1 MNTMIIN
8 KEKKWYEEGMNRID
22 PDLYKRYMIYLYDL
36 EKYSIENHPF
46 LDELSKSLSFTPFS
60 PEKALFVKGKLELGE
75 NVRRLEI
82 DITDVCNF
90 IYTGIKGSRVYIYYI
105 SGWRRT
111 EYL

>member
-75 NVRRLEI
+75 KCQEAR
-82 DITDVCNF
+82 D
-90 IYTGIKGSRVYIYYI
+90 
-105 SGWRRT
+105 
-111 EYL
+111 